1 MLSKSGTGTM
11 LASKIVILDVQT
23 NLLGRGADRLI
34 KVIEIKKSRL
44 IHENFPFQQIK
55 DPIINLKNFL

>member
-1 MLSKSGTGTM
+1 M

-44 IHENFPFQQIK
+44 VHENFPFQQIE